1 MNKRYELTE
10 NIIPGKATH
19 PGELLKQELDYKQIS
34 IEEFAVTSQ
43 ISENT
48 IKKIITGKEYITIDI
63 ALKLETT
70 LNIDTDFWL
79 QLQYNYE
86 KDLLKIKKKTEIEKS
101 NLPKNIQKR
110 ILTSMNLL

>member
-1 MNKRYELTE
+1 MNDKFELTD

-19 PGELLKQELDYKQIS
+19 PGVLLKQELEYKQIS
-34 IEEFAVTSQ
+34 VKEFAINSQ
-43 ISENT
+43 ISENS
-48 IKKIITGKEYITIDI
+48 IKKIINGKEYITIDI
-63 ALKLETT
+63 ALKLETI